1 MKPRWFRMKSAHF
14 FRHKYMFT
22 FLYNKPFT
30 RYVAKIKKN
39 LFWFHHFNQYFQENL
54 CYGRSGKRK
63 KYIIWISFFKYI
75 YYYVWLD
82 VLSNIMHVYIFTCEC
97 CGKQLF
103 WTLQE
108 FSSFKHISIA
118 RYLITVKCTTQLF
131 WYTISLN

>member
-30 RYVAKIKKN
+30 RYVAKI
-39 LFWFHHFNQYFQENL
+39 
-54 CYGRSGKRK
+54 RK
-63 KYIIWISFFKYI
+63 IFFDFIILISIFRKIYVTEEVEKERYIIWISFFKYI

-82 VLSNIMHVYIFTCEC
+82 VLSNIMHMYIFTYEC
-97 CGKQLF
+97 CEKELF